1 MMAGVPRYNW
11 GPGPDEAP
19 PRPPGTWRDFGKGLA
34 MLAGAGGLILG
45 IVGAGYAAQW
55 LLNALI

>member
-1 MMAGVPRYNW
+1 
-11 GPGPDEAP
+11 
-19 PRPPGTWRDFGKGLA
+19 
-34 MLAGAGGLILG
+34 MLAGAAGLILG